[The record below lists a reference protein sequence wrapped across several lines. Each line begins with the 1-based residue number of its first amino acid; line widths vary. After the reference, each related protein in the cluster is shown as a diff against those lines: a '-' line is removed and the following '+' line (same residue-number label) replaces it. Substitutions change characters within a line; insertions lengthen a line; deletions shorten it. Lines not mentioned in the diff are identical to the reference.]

1 MTERMCA
8 AERRSRILNILVV
21 KKQTTRSFLSEEFN
35 VLLDTISRD
44 IVYLSRRAPIYTKQR
59 NNGGIFILPEYIKP
73 QALFY
78 RKRRKLHQITDD

>member
-8 AERRSRILNILVV
+8 AERRLRILDILVV
-21 KKQTTRSFLSEEFN
+21 KKQTTHSFLSEEFN

-59 NNGGIFILPEYIKP
+59 NNGGTMSSWHRINNSI
-73 QALFY
+73 
-78 RKRRKLHQITDD
+78 